1 MSNNMLRKNIS
12 SRPNGGDPAIFNE
25 MSAWF
30 NCTEQQAT
38 PENELLSQAEQAG
51 EEINSNI
58 ANLDNKPRQVAIN
71 APYTPQLGQGTL
83 DLLAPDTLLNAA
95 SGLAN
100 SARLQEQQDYNAV
113 HGLSILDTQPGV
125 NWF

>member
-1 MSNNMLRKNIS
+1 MSNLLRKNIS
-12 SRPNGGDPAIFNE
+12 SKPNGGDPAIFNE
-25 MSAWF
+25 MAAWF
-30 NCTEQQAT
+30 NCTEQQAI
-38 PENELLSQAEQAG
+38 PENELLAQAEQAG

-58 ANLDNKPRQVAIN
+58 ANSDNKPRQVTIS
-71 APYTPQLGQGTL
+71 APYTPQFGQAKL
-83 DLLAPDTLLNAA
+83 DLLAPDALLNAA

-100 SARLQEQQDYNAV
+100 SSRLLEQPDYNAV